1 MKKGFIFSFD
11 SFLALIIFTL
21 FTILIYIFFIFSSP
35 TTQQYYFSEDILNTL
50 NSVKISDLDLNY
62 YPNIQTMV
70 TDGGIHDTSSTI
82 LEQML
87 SFELQDK
94 SDDACTVFTDVTKNL
109 LPEGYKIGFDLT
121 SGDIC
126 GEVID
131 QTINLISRNR
141 IAIGK
146 IQA

>member
-21 FTILIYIFFIFSSP
+21 FTMLIYIFFIFSSP

-70 TDGGIHDTSSTI
+70 TDGGIQDTSSTI

>member
-70 TDGGIHDTSSTI
+70 TDGGIQDTSSTI

>member
-70 TDGGIHDTSSTI
+70 NDGKIKDISSTI

-87 SFELQDK
+87 SFELDDK
-94 SDDACTVFTDVTKNL
+94 SDDACTVFTDITYNL
-109 LPEGYKIGFDLT
+109 LPEGYQIGFDLT

-131 QTINLISRNR
+131 ETINLISRNR
-141 IAIGK
+141 IAVGK